1 MAIVG
6 RSPIGE
12 LKPDEEK
19 DENHED
25 ATFPNSLPFH
35 SSREQRSRDRVL
47 EVSLCHSVIVNY
59 ITISRARLFYRLFLR
74 G

>member
-1 MAIVG
+1 MAVVG

-19 DENHED
+19 DESHED
-25 ATFPNSLPFH
+25 AAFQNSLPFH
-35 SSREQRSRDRVL
+35 RSREQRSGKRAL

-59 ITISRARLFYRLFLR
+59 ITISHASYFL
-74 G
+74 

>member
-25 ATFPNSLPFH
+25 AAFHNSLPFH
-35 SSREQRSRDRVL
+35 RSREQRSRKRAL

-59 ITISRARLFYRLFLR
+59 ITISRARVFSKVFLR